1 MVPYLLSLLESRL
14 NNVENPAMTKAQ
26 IVGALKSMCTSQIWG
41 DKVVSILDS
50 NSVWAEYKEQR
61 HDLFITNTHVSGYL
75 TGLLYFFYCCL
86 FIWISLNFFLFIV
99 YI

>member
-1 MVPYLLSLLESRL
+1 M
-14 NNVENPAMTKAQ
+14 NNMENPAMTKAQ

-75 TGLLYFFYCCL
+75 TG
-86 FIWISLNFFLFIV
+86 N
-99 YI
+99 